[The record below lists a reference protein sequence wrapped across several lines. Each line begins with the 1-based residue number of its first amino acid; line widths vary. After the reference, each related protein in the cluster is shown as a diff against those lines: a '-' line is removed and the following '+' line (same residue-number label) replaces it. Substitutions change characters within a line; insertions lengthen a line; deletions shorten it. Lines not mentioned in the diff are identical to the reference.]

1 MQGDKGL
8 MHPIYLP
15 FTEAQLKSRFA
26 KVGKNEDCAPTAD
39 KHIEY
44 YKKSLR
50 NYEEYL
56 RRNPD
61 RKAKPIS
68 ELKVPCQI
76 EKDERFWIA
85 ACMMTILFSENRL
98 RELTDVFK
106 HAYGSTPPIAE
117 IDSWEECFEGLLDLF
132 FEPNLPSPAPYKEW
146 LFLNCKKRHLIP
158 YILDSAYGK
167 KNLEGPTN
175 VDAML
180 LNAPNGFAVVIE
192 AKVLSDIS
200 YQITYDVIRNQI
212 ARNIDV
218 MLENNPELCE
228 PLKHRDP
235 EKTLFLLVTPR
246 IFKNNPTTRLY
257 GYKFNEYKND
267 PSCLGRD
274 LPHRTGCDLES
285 ISRRLGWLTWEDFK
299 DVNQN
304 CCKWL
309 E

>member
-15 FTEAQLKSRFA
+15 FTEEQVKSRFA
-26 KVGKNEDCAPTAD
+26 KVGKTENCAPTAD

-44 YKKSLR
+44 YRKSVR

-56 RRNPD
+56 IKNPD

-85 ACMMTILFSENRL
+85 ACMMTMLDSQHRTQQF
-98 RELTDVFK
+98 TDLFK
-106 HAYGSTPPIAE
+106 HAYRSTPPIAK
-117 IDSWEECFEGLLDLF
+117 IDSWEECFEGPLDLF
-132 FEPNLPSPAPYKEW
+132 FEPNLPSPEPYKEW
-146 LFLNCKKRHLIP
+146 LSLNRNKRHLIP
-158 YILDSAYGK
+158 YVLDSAHGK

-180 LNAPNGFAVVIE
+180 LNVSNEFAVIIE

-218 MLENNPELCE
+218 MLEKNRELCE

-246 IFKNNPTTRLY
+246 IFKNNPATRLY

-285 ISRRLGWLTWEDFK
+285 ISRRLGWLTWDDFK